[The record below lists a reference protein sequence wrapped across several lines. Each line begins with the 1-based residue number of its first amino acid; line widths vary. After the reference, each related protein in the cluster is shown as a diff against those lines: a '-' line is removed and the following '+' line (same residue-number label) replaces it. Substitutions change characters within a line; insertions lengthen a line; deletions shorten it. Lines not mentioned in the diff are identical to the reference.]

1 MAEIIAELLKIPPV
15 TRFLCASS
23 LAVSIPVNLGLVSA
37 YKVIIIWQLVTK
49 KWEVCIPLNSKL
61 RGGAELTMLGRY
73 GEYLRVSFW
82 EVRDTATGGVMAT
95 CLAD

>member
-37 YKVIIIWQLVTK
+37 YKVVIIWELVTK
-49 KWEVCIPLNSKL
+49 KWEIWRIFTSFFL
-61 RGGAELTMLGRY
+61 GGALYR
-73 GEYLRVSFW
+73 
-82 EVRDTATGGVMAT
+82 TAEIMAT
-95 CLAD
+95 RLADL